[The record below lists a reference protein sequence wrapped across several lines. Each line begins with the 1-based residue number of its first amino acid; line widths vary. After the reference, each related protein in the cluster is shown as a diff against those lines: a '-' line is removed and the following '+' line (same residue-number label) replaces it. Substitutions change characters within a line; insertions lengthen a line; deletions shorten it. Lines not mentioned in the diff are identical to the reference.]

1 VAAHVLPPPTHRW
14 YCDRCTQTDVTH
26 EVRPHFRYH
35 ACPGYRG
42 LSAPFILEGTK
53 AKVEVRE
60 PEDYVGRNL
69 PQTDADGRP
78 VAAVVTT
85 RDDGQDTLVLAPT
98 LVIKAGA

>member
-1 VAAHVLPPPTHRW
+1 M
-14 YCDRCTQTDVTH
+14 
-26 EVRPHFRYH
+26 
-35 ACPGYRG
+35 
-42 LSAPFILEGTK
+42 APFILEGTK
-53 AKVEVRE
+53 AKVEVKE
-60 PEDYVGRNL
+60 PEDYVGRNI